1 MPGLLFFLW
10 LDQKNSVPPVV
21 QVRNVCV
28 RCVFVLRRPSLSFLR
43 SRRDTR
49 HLPGRLI
56 HSAIRDRANDITAR
70 RFAFQ
75 QPRHVSPAFSF
86 FHVLD
91 CSSDS
96 ARHSPRGLASAFLF
110 PICDPLTSAVTL
122 LYPSLTFAVRIAF
135 AIRRPND
142 TNSLTLE
149 KPIGHARIR
158 CVELSFLFLFFSFF
172 FRSWCNGDAFRANVR
187 DECQS
192 ARSYNE
198 QLISRPLDTPLDT
211 DRTTRSTNNR
221 DDETRSSVV
230 SIRFDIVSALRTR
243 RE

>member
-21 QVRNVCV
+21 QVRNVRV

-56 HSAIRDRANDITAR
+56 HSAIRDGVNDITAR

-86 FHVLD
+86 FLVLD
-91 CSSDS
+91 WSSDS

-122 LYPSLTFAVRIAF
+122 LYPSLTFAVGIAF
-135 AIRRPND
+135 AIRLND
-142 TNSLTLE
+142 ANSLTPE
-149 KPIGHARIR
+149 KPITREHDASNS
-158 CVELSFLFLFFSFF
+158 VFFFLFF
-172 FRSWCNGDAFRANVR
+172 FRS
-187 DECQS
+187 
-192 ARSYNE
+192 
-198 QLISRPLDTPLDT
+198 
-211 DRTTRSTNNR
+211 
-221 DDETRSSVV
+221 
-230 SIRFDIVSALRTR
+230 
-243 RE
+243 